1 MVSAP
6 HPTCERRAYAEM
18 TAAWRAVQAAAM
30 ADEEAALDRYEAKR
44 EAWENARDRDASE

>member
-1 MVSAP
+1 MPNPA

-30 ADEEAALDRYEAKR
+30 ADEDAALEAYEAKR
-44 EAWENARDRDASE
+44 AAWEDARNHDASE

>member
-1 MVSAP
+1 MP
-6 HPTCERRAYAEM
+6 DMTQPTCERRAYAEM

-44 EAWENARDRDASE
+44 EAWKEARNRDADE